1 MFDREIC
8 GRTATKEIT
17 LYDCI
22 NAEIIGDRMAEKAK
36 YRRVRKDARKHK
48 ELPEQRRQR
57 EIMRK
62 DRMYGFVSCENCP
75 KVVGRPDSL
84 PIRTRSI
91 TEAEKVIRADWELE
105 SADIEINAELDKRY
119 AEIRRERLQNLHEW
133 LKYA

>member
-1 MFDREIC
+1 MFDREIG

-22 NAEIIGDRMAEKAK
+22 HAELIGDRMAEKEK
-36 YRRVRKDARKHK
+36 HRLMRKNARKYK

-91 TEAEKVIRADWELE
+91 AEAEKIIRADFEKE
-105 SADIEINAELDKRY
+105 RAEVELDAEIDKAY
-119 AEIRRERLQNLHEW
+119 AEIYRERMRNLNEW

>member
-1 MFDREIC
+1 MFDRETN
-8 GRTATKEIT
+8 GRIAK
-17 LYDCI
+17 
-22 NAEIIGDRMAEKAK
+22 AEISLFDAIHAEILEHRMAEKAK
-36 YRRVRKDARKHK
+36 YRRVRKDARKYK

-91 TEAEKVIRADWELE
+91 TEAEKVVRADWELE
-105 SADIEINAELDKRY
+105 QDSMAEDSLWNEY
-119 AEIRRERLQNLHEW
+119 NAEIRRERLQNLYEW